1 MARKISQT
9 TFKVKS
15 PENLISFLKKFS
27 LVESSLLLEV
37 TKDALLAKSH
47 IPDKS
52 IIKYSRIKLDD
63 VLEGTVPGEQIKIGI
78 GNISR
83 IVNVFKYFANGDEIF
98 LDLKYE
104 EINDEL
110 VGVELTFHNESLKI
124 NMPCQDITLFTY
136 INAEMLKKIVKGVS
150 DDKIM
155 DFDFPKQEFV
165 KIQSLCD
172 MDSDSELIR
181 LKAKD
186 SKLFVCGKSFEYE
199 MKNAPAIDKNIE
211 LAFRNENFGRIDSEF
226 SRFHISPNK
235 ILVKSNDTDT
245 IIVLGRTE

>member
-15 PENLISFLKKFS
+15 SENLIAFLKKFS
-27 LVESSLLLEV
+27 LVESSLLLEI
-37 TKDALLAKSH
+37 TADSLLAKSNTA
-47 IPDKS
+47 DKS
-52 IIKYSRIKLDD
+52 ILKYSKIKLDS
-63 VLEGTVPGEQIKIGI
+63 VLEGTVPGEGIKIGI
-78 GNISR
+78 GSISR
-83 IVNVFKYFANGDEIF
+83 IVNVFKYFGSGEEIF
-98 LDLKYE
+98 LELKYE

-110 VGVELTFHNESLKI
+110 VGVDMTFHTDTLKI
-124 NMPCQDITLFTY
+124 NLPCQDLTLFTY
-136 INAEMLKKIVKGVS
+136 VNAEMLKKIIKNVS
-150 DDKIM
+150 DEKIM
-155 DFDFPKQEFV
+155 DFDFPKEEFI

-172 MDSDSELIR
+172 MDSDAELIR

-199 MKNAPAIDKNIE
+199 MKNAPAIAKNIE

-226 SRFHISPNK
+226 SRFHVSPNR

-245 IIVLGRTE
+245 MIILGRTE